1 MQLLALSGSLRK
13 ESFNTKLLHAAAE
26 CLREGVEFVFADCA
40 GVPMY
45 NGDIDNKIKPEAV
58 AGLIRAVVSCDGIII
73 ATPEYNYSIPG
84 VLKNTI
90 DWLSRPAYKSVLAG
104 KPTGILSAA
113 KGPAGGAQ
121 SQGHLRQ
128 VFSATLTP
136 LLPSPPFFLPMAHEK
151 FDESGRLLD
160 DGARHR
166 LDRYMQDF
174 VAWVTLM
181 NGWN

>member
-1 MQLLALSGSLRK
+1 MKVLALSGSLRK
-13 ESFNTKLLHAAAE
+13 ESFNTKLLHAACE
-26 CLREGVEFVFADCA
+26 CLSGEAEVVFADCA
-40 GVPMY
+40 GVPLY
-45 NGDIDNKIKPEAV
+45 NSDIDNEVKPEPV
-58 AGLIRAVVSCDGIII
+58 ANLLRVIAGCDGILI

-90 DWLSRPAYKSVLAG
+90 DWVSRPAYKSVLVG

-113 KGPAGGAQ
+113 KGPVGGAQ

-136 LLPSPPFFLPMAHEK
+136 VVPSPPFFLPMAQDK
-151 FDESGRLLD
+151 FDDGGALID
-160 DGARHR
+160 DGVRHR

-174 VAWVTLM
+174 IAWVTLLS
-181 NGWN
+181 GRP

>member
-13 ESFNTKLLHAAAE
+13 ESFNTKLLHAAGE
-26 CLREGVEFVFADCA
+26 CLPEDVRFVFADCA
-40 GVPMY
+40 GIPLY
-45 NGDIDNKIKPEAV
+45 NSDIDKEIKPEPV
-58 AGLIRAVVSCDGIII
+58 ASLFQAITDCDGILI

-90 DWLSRPAYKSVLAG
+90 DWVSRPAYKSVLVG

-113 KGPAGGAQ
+113 KGPVGGAQ

-136 LLPSPPFFLPMAHEK
+136 VVPSPPFFLPMAQDK
-151 FDESGRLLD
+151 FDEDGRLVD
-160 DGARHR
+160 DVVRHR
-166 LDRYMQDF
+166 LDRYMKDF
-174 VAWVTLM
+174 IAWVTLM
-181 NGWN
+181 SERN